1 MVKNPLAMQETWV
14 QYLGQED
21 PLEEGMATC
30 SSSLAWR
37 IPRTEEAGWLQFIFR
52 VAKGQTRLRTRG
64 SLTNYLYII
73 DATITSDLCH
83 QRPYVLDKNSGT
95 GEENSFLLRACQFSR
110 ALHEVHQLIF
120 ISITTLML
128 A

>member
-1 MVKNPLAMQETWV
+1 MVKNPLAMQEMWI

-21 PLEEGMATC
+21 PLEEGMATP

-37 IPRTEEAGWLQFIFR
+37 IPWTEKAGWLQFIFR
-52 VAKGQTRLRTRG
+52 VAKSQTRLSARG
-64 SLTNYLYII
+64 FLTNYLYII
-73 DATITSDLCH
+73 GAMITSDLCH
-83 QRPYVLDKNSGT
+83 QRPYVLDKSSGT
-95 GEENSFLLRACQFSR
+95 GEENSCLLRACQVSR